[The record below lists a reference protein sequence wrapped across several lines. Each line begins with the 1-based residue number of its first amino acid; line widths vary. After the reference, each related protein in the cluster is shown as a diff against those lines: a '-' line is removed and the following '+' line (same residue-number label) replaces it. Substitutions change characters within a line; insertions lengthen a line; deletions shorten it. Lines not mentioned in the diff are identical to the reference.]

1 MTDGRP
7 GYSAPVRRSL
17 PAPALLLGA
26 AAVAMLGGAVAL
38 AIGAGAGWIG
48 KSTKTVVVNAGALST
63 NQTALPASVT
73 SKARP
78 IPGNGFD
85 PARIYA
91 DRSAG
96 VVTVY
101 AFFGDPSSDATV
113 AAQGSGF
120 VISSKGYILT
130 NSHVIT
136 NAGEGSGKVKAASH
150 LYVEFNDRDRVVAKV
165 VGWDVYDDVGL
176 LRVDPIAHVLRP
188 VPLGDSRS
196 VVVGQPVAA
205 IGSPLGNEDSLAVGV
220 VSAVHR
226 AIKAL
231 TVARYNIV
239 DAIQTDA
246 PITHGN
252 SGGPLFDARG
262 RVIGVN
268 AQIRSQSG
276 TGNDSGVGFAIPID
290 GIKRSIDQL
299 LKSGRARYA
308 YVGITTQDL
317 TPALAQAL
325 GYSVKQGALIED
337 VRPNGPGA
345 DSGLRGSNHPVKVLG
360 YRDLCTGGD
369 VVVAIDGRPVR
380 NADDLVRIVS
390 FELEPGS
397 VATFTIVR
405 GTQRKTVAVTMGDR
419 DNAPAAVRAGP
430 CGA

>member
-1 MTDGRP
+1 MTGERP
-7 GYSAPVRRSL
+7 GYSAPMRRGPSV
-17 PAPALLLGA
+17 PVVVI
-26 AAVAMLGGAVAL
+26 AAVLIAVVGGAVAL

-48 KSTKTVVVNAGALST
+48 KSTKTVVVNARSLSVG
-63 NQTALPASVT
+63 NTALPASLR
-73 SKARP
+73 SSARAL
-78 IPGNGFD
+78 PGNGFD
-85 PARIYA
+85 PARVYA
-91 DRSAG
+91 ERSSG
-96 VVTVY
+96 VVTIY
-101 AFFGDPSSDATV
+101 AFFGDPADASTE

-120 VISSKGYILT
+120 VISPKGYILT

-136 NAGEGSGKVKAASH
+136 NAGEGTGRVKAASH
-150 LYVEFNDRDRVVAKV
+150 LFVEFDDRDRVAATV
-165 VGWDVYDDVGL
+165 VGWDVYDDIGL
-176 LRVDPIAHVLRP
+176 LRVDPREHVLRP

-196 VVVGQPVAA
+196 VVVGESVAA

-220 VSAVHR
+220 VSAIHR

-262 RVIGVN
+262 RVIGIN

-276 TGNDSGVGFAIPID
+276 TGNDSGVGFAVPID
-290 GIKRSIDQL
+290 AAKRSV
-299 LKSGRARYA
+299 RALVKNGHVRYA

-317 TPALAQAL
+317 TPALAQVL
-325 GYSVKQGALIED
+325 GYSVNQGALVED
-337 VRPNGPGA
+337 VRPNGPGGRA
-345 DSGLRGSNHPVKVLG
+345 GLRPSRRPVNALG

-369 VVVAIDGRPVR
+369 VVVSIDGQPVR

-390 FELEPGS
+390 FDLQPGAVS
-397 VATFTIVR
+397 VFTIVR
-405 GTQRKTVAVTMGDR
+405 DGHRRTVAVTLGDR
-419 DNAPAAVRAGP
+419 DKAPAAVRSGP